1 MKRKLAKPK
10 SVNNYTENDVIEFF
24 YTLYSQYFG
33 NIYPRRHFKRLDIKK
48 VKLALDTYG
57 TYNVLGSMYNAM
69 DKNGG
74 TLNIPYWF
82 SGLGLGYYLPDEE
95 PEIYFVVRS
104 REDREIRSLWDRYKV
119 LNAVW
124 FPTAK
129 TEAEKKDIKQKL
141 EGYVRN
147 A

>member
-104 REDREIRSLWDRYKV
+104 REDREIRTLWDRYKV
-119 LNAVW
+119 LRAVW

-129 TEAEKKDIKQKL
+129 TESEKKDIKQKL